1 LHLRATGHCHFDKAP
16 TSPVE
21 IVKHSSIYHLT
32 TREGDDVKI
41 SHPTSQR
48 WLEITTTIGCR
59 VACTYCPQKALTS
72 SYRHRSKTIT
82 LELDDFRRFLHSVPS
97 DVKIAFSGYSE
108 PFLNTSCVD
117 MMRHAAEKGHAL
129 IASSTLEGM
138 SLEDAKHLLDIP
150 FERFLVHLAN
160 DKEQERVTLDDRY
173 FKILDIF
180 QGHPTFR
187 FHADG
192 YKVHRDIEKHLDSYV
207 LKKVHTRAGNVPTQ
221 KVEDMEERIEALAL
235 QGPISCDRITG
246 NVLLPNGDVA
256 LCCMDFSLRHII
268 GNLGQQPYDSLFSSD
283 EYLRVVR
290 AMASDGQ
297 DILCRGCHKA
307 VPVAS

>member
-1 LHLRATGHCHFDKAP
+1 MLIYYHVAQERYDVGPSQP
-16 TSPVE
+16 T
-21 IVKHSSIYHLT
+21 T
-32 TREGDDVKI
+32 
-41 SHPTSQR
+41 QR
-48 WLEITTTIGCR
+48 WLEITTVIGCR

-72 SYRHRSKTIT
+72 SYRHRSKTVT

-108 PFLNTSCVD
+108 PFLNSSCVD
-117 MMRHAAEKGHAL
+117 LMRHAVDKGHTL

-138 SLEDAKHLLDIP
+138 SLEDAEHLLDIP

-192 YKVHRDIEKHLDSYV
+192 YKVHRDIEKHLDNYV
-207 LKKVHTRAGNVPTQ
+207 LRKVHTRAGNVPDE
-221 KVEDMEERIEALAL
+221 KVTDAEDRIDALSID
-235 QGPISCDRITG
+235 GPISCDRITG

-256 LCCMDFSLRHII
+256 LCCMDFGLRHII
-268 GNLGQQPYDSLFSSD
+268 GNLGLQPYDSLFSSD

-297 DILCRGCHKA
+297 DILCRSCHKA